1 MVMVEKIWKHGVAIL
16 TENGKIWVAKKI
28 WLETVSIGKRVP
40 VEGNQKG
47 KAWVFVENG
56 KEVPIR
62 SSLRANFL
70 EKAKANS
77 YDFEAKS

>member
-1 MVMVEKIWKHGVAIL
+1 MVMEEKIWKHGVAIL
-16 TENGKIWVAKKI
+16 TENEKI